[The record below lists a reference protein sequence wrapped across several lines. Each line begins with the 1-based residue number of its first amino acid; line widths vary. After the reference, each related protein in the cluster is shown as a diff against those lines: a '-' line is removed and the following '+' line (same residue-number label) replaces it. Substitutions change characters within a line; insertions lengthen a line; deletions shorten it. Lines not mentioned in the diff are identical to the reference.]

1 MYEQMSA
8 EERYKDAHDILA
20 PIENS
25 YKQLEHYMD
34 ENGSW
39 FILKSKENLGNPQS
53 KTVCWRQLDCYF
65 VTQNT

>member
-8 EERYKDAHDILA
+8 EERYKDAHAILA

-34 ENGSW
+34 ENGSG
-39 FILKSKENLGNPQS
+39 FIL
-53 KTVCWRQLDCYF
+53 TY
-65 VTQNT
+65 

>member
-1 MYEQMSA
+1 
-8 EERYKDAHDILA
+8 LA

-39 FILKSKENLGNPQS
+39 FIL
-53 KTVCWRQLDCYF
+53 TY
-65 VTQNT
+65 

>member
-34 ENGSW
+34 GNGWASFTKLGEN
-39 FILKSKENLGNPQS
+39 
-53 KTVCWRQLDCYF
+53 
-65 VTQNT
+65 